1 MMRVVFVLSKLSHNA
16 AIATSDVTGFVD
28 EEDDFRLI
36 GAQSCVRR
44 SSSTLMYVLPS
55 PRRCPAVRSIPL

>member
-1 MMRVVFVLSKLSHNA
+1 MMRVAFVLPELSHNA
-16 AIATSDVTGFVD
+16 AIATSDITGFVD
-28 EEDDFRLI
+28 EEDDFRLV

-44 SSSTLMYVLPS
+44 SSSTWMYMLPL

>member
-1 MMRVVFVLSKLSHNA
+1 MMRVAFVLPKLSHNA

-28 EEDDFRLI
+28 EEDDFHLI

-44 SSSTLMYVLPS
+44 SLSTYVLPL
-55 PRRCPAVRSIPL
+55 PRRCPTVRSIPL